1 MDLKGK
7 NAIITGGASGIGKA
21 VVEKLIKEGAN
32 VGVFDIN
39 QEALDSLAKEYEA
52 VQCYRCDVSSNEDV
66 EGNID
71 KFFDKNGAVDI
82 LVNNAGIVKDSPLIS
97 IMGGLKKHDLD
108 TWDRIIQTNLTSVF
122 YMSRAVV
129 EKMCLKRTKGVII
142 NVSSVAV
149 NGNPGQ
155 SAYSAAKAGVD
166 ALTKTW
172 ARELNLLGIRVAGIA
187 PGFTL
192 TNIANYSMNEKIKE
206 EWKKKT
212 PLRRMAEPEEIAE
225 GIMFIIRNDFFHG
238 KVLELDG
245 GLTM

>member
-1 MDLKGK
+1 
-7 NAIITGGASGIGKA
+7 
-21 VVEKLIKEGAN
+21 VEKLIKEGAN

-39 QEALDSLAKEYEA
+39 QEALDSLAKEYGM
-52 VQCYRCDVSSNEDV
+52 VQCYHCDVSSSEDI
-66 EGNID
+66 EGSID
-71 KFFDKNGAVDI
+71 KFCKHNNGTIDI

-97 IMGGLKKHDLD
+97 ILGGLKKHDLD
-108 TWDRIIQTNLTSVF
+108 TWDKIIQTNLTSVF

-129 EKMCLKRTKGVII
+129 EKMFLKRTKGVIV

-172 ARELNLLGIRVAGIA
+172 SRELNLLGIRVAGIA

-212 PLRRMAEPEEIAE
+212 PLRRMAQPEEIAD
-225 GIMFIIRNDFFHG
+225 GIMFIIKNDFFHG